1 MRRNQS
7 PGERPGHFFRLILES
22 PFMFADM
29 PKNKKPPKRRR
40 SSSNVPATRYA
51 TYAEY
56 EAAGEAAFW
65 EQQAEGETDP
75 EAKAEALAIA
85 ALFHQRAAAARAGAA
100 ADIAPAMLATAK
112 AANLRVKRLP
122 S

>member
-1 MRRNQS
+1 
-7 PGERPGHFFRLILES
+7 
-22 PFMFADM
+22 M

-40 SSSNVPATRYA
+40 SSSNVPATSYA

-65 EQQAEGETDP
+65 EAQAEDETDP
-75 EAKAEALAIA
+75 KEKALALKIA
-85 ALFHQRAAAARAGAA
+85 ASFRKRAAAARAAA
-100 ADIAPAMLATAK
+100 VANIAPAMLATAK
-112 AANLRVKRLP
+112 AANLRAKRLP